1 MIHPMKTIKVKSS
14 EDNGSKPQQEQNLKE
29 QFQQFAQMTRNAM
42 SQMNQDQMNVNI
54 AGLQYILYS
63 LLNLSLEQEELS
75 MYTSSTESRSQAY
88 VGMHAIRKMWKTFF
102 RHFQT
107 HYLNFRKTYL
117 HFLIK

>member
-1 MIHPMKTIKVKSS
+1 
-14 EDNGSKPQQEQNLKE
+14 
-29 QFQQFAQMTRNAM
+29 M

-88 VGMHAIRKMWKTFF
+88 VGYARDQKNVENIFSSLSDSLFELSKDIPPFSNQINEYKLEVERLVKESLTQM
-102 RHFQT
+102 Q
-107 HYLNFRKTYL
+107 NG
-117 HFLIK
+117 IKIVLL